1 MQPVQIRRTTPGQE
15 VEGMTALLLG
25 LGLGFGAGV
34 APGPTLALAVSS
46 TLQRGFRAGLQ
57 VAMAPMITDGPIAVV
72 TLLALNVLPRE
83 VVVAMAALGGAF
95 VIYLGIETLR
105 EARTGTVIE
114 AGLVTSRRDL
124 WRAALVNVLNPHP
137 WIFWLAIGGPLVR
150 SAWARTPLHAV
161 AFVVG
166 FYAILVGSKAA
177 ISWAVAFGKK
187 RVSHDWYQRV
197 LVVAGVML
205 MATGVRF
212 SWYVFTNPSL
222 GGR

>member
-1 MQPVQIRRTTPGQE
+1 
-15 VEGMTALLLG
+15 MTALLLG

-57 VAMAPMITDGPIAVV
+57 VAMAPLVTDGPIIVV
-72 TLLALNVLPRE
+72 TLLVLNVLPRT

-95 VIYLGIETLR
+95 VIYLGIDTLR
-105 EARTGTVIE
+105 QARKGTVSE
-114 AGLVTSRRDL
+114 AEGLASRRDL

-137 WIFWLAIGGPLVR
+137 WIFWLAIGGPLLR
-150 SAWARTPLHAV
+150 SAWARAPLHAV
-161 AFVVG
+161 VFMSG
-166 FYAILVGSKAA
+166 FYALLVGSKVAV
-177 ISWAVAFGKK
+177 SWAVALGKK

-197 LVVAGVML
+197 LVVAGIML
-205 MATGVRF
+205 VAAGVVF

-222 GGR
+222 AG